1 MLKIDNL
8 VTRFGSVVAID
19 GVSMQ
24 AQESK
29 ITTVIGANGAGKST
43 LLRTISGLEH
53 PSSGSITWK
62 GQSILGKRP
71 EDIVRLGIAH
81 VPEGHAVISELS
93 VEENITMGSLFR
105 RRKFKSDITTAIDE
119 MYVLFPRLKERR
131 KQLAGTLSGGER
143 QMLAISRA
151 LVSRP
156 QLLLLD
162 EPSLGLAP
170 LVVEQII
177 DSVNILCRSTG
188 LSVLLVEQNANTA
201 LGVADHGVLL
211 ALGKLW
217 QIALQQSSKLMQNYA
232 LHIWGIDEYF
242 LSSPIFRHISWS
254 DLRTRCARS
263 RHCLA
268 RCRHC
273 ELCPNGSGDV

>member
-1 MLKIDNL
+1 MLEIKNL
-8 VTRFGSVVAID
+8 VTSFGSVIALN
-19 GVSMQ
+19 GVSFN

-43 LLRTISGLEH
+43 LLRTISGLENS
-53 PSSGSITWK
+53 SSGSITWH
-62 GQSILGKRP
+62 GNSLTGKRA
-71 EDIVRLGIAH
+71 EDIVRSGIAH
-81 VPEGHAVISELS
+81 VPEGHAVISELT
-93 VEENITMGSLFR
+93 VEENISMGSLFR
-105 RRKFKSDITTAIDE
+105 RRKFKADVAAAQDE
-119 MYVLFPRLKERR
+119 MFELFPRLKERR

-177 DSVNILCRSTG
+177 DSINTLCRATG
-188 LSVLLVEQNANTA
+188 LTVLLVEQNANTA

-211 ALGKLW
+211 SLGKVV
-217 QIALQQSSKLMQNYA
+217 ADRPA
-232 LHIWGIDEYF
+232 AE
-242 LSSPIFRHISWS
+242 
-254 DLRTRCARS
+254 LRADANLRAAY
-263 RHCLA
+263 L
-268 RCRHC
+268 
-273 ELCPNGSGDV
+273 GY

>member
-1 MLKIDNL
+1 MLKIENL
-8 VTRFGSVVAID
+8 TTSFGSVIALD
-19 GVSMQ
+19 GVSMS

-43 LLRTISGLEH
+43 LLRTISGLES
-53 PSSGSITWK
+53 PSTGSITWD
-62 GQSILGKRP
+62 GQSIVGLKP
-71 EDIVRLGIAH
+71 EDIVRAGIAH

-93 VEENITMGSLFR
+93 VEENINMGSLFR
-105 RRKFKSDITTAIDE
+105 RRSHKSDVAASLEE
-119 MYVLFPRLKERR
+119 MYQLFPRLQERR

-156 QLLLLD
+156 KLLLLD

-177 DSVNILCRSTG
+177 DCVNTLCRSTG
-188 LSVLLVEQNANTA
+188 LTVLLVEQNANTA

-211 ALGKLW
+211 ALGKVVADRPAAELK
-217 QIALQQSSKLMQNYA
+217 ADSS
-232 LHIWGIDEYF
+232 
-242 LSSPIFRHISWS
+242 
-254 DLRTRCARS
+254 LRAAY
-263 RHCLA
+263 L
-268 RCRHC
+268 
-273 ELCPNGSGDV
+273 GY

>member
-1 MLKIDNL
+1 MLKIENL
-8 VTRFGSVVAID
+8 TTSFGSVVALD
-19 GVSMQ
+19 GISMS

-43 LLRTISGLEH
+43 LLRTISGLES
-53 PSSGSITWK
+53 PSAGSITWD
-62 GQSILGKRP
+62 GRSIVGLKS
-71 EDIVRLGIAH
+71 EDIVRAGIAH

-93 VEENITMGSLFR
+93 VEENINMGSLFR
-105 RRKFKSDITTAIDE
+105 RRSHKSDVAASLEE
-119 MYVLFPRLKERR
+119 MYQLFPRLQERR

-156 QLLLLD
+156 KLLLLD

-177 DSVNILCRSTG
+177 DCVNTLCRSTG
-188 LSVLLVEQNANTA
+188 LTVLLVEQNANTA

-211 ALGKLW
+211 ALGKVVADRPAAELK
-217 QIALQQSSKLMQNYA
+217 ADST
-232 LHIWGIDEYF
+232 
-242 LSSPIFRHISWS
+242 
-254 DLRTRCARS
+254 LRAAY
-263 RHCLA
+263 L
-268 RCRHC
+268 
-273 ELCPNGSGDV
+273 GY

>member
-1 MLKIDNL
+1 MLTIENL
-8 VTRFGSVVAID
+8 TTSFGSVIALD
-19 GVSMQ
+19 GVSMS

-43 LLRTISGLEH
+43 LLRTISGLES
-53 PSSGSITWK
+53 PASGSITWE
-62 GQSILGKRP
+62 GRSIVGLKP
-71 EDIVRLGIAH
+71 EDVVRAGIAH

-93 VEENITMGSLFR
+93 VEENINMGSLFR
-105 RRKFKSDITTAIDE
+105 RRTHKSDVAASLEE
-119 MYVLFPRLKERR
+119 MYQLFPRLQERR

-156 QLLLLD
+156 RLLLLD

-177 DSVNILCRSTG
+177 DCVNTLCRSTG
-188 LSVLLVEQNANTA
+188 LTVLLVEQNANTA

-211 ALGKLW
+211 ALGKVVADRPAAELK
-217 QIALQQSSKLMQNYA
+217 ADST
-232 LHIWGIDEYF
+232 
-242 LSSPIFRHISWS
+242 
-254 DLRTRCARS
+254 LRAAY
-263 RHCLA
+263 L
-268 RCRHC
+268 
-273 ELCPNGSGDV
+273 GY

>member
-1 MLKIDNL
+1 MLEVKDL
-8 VTRFGSVVAID
+8 VTSFGSVVALD
-19 GVSMQ
+19 GISFT
-24 AQESK
+24 AHESK

-53 PSSGSITWK
+53 PSTGSITWR
-62 GQSILGKRP
+62 GKSGIGMRP
-71 EDIVRLGIAH
+71 EDIVRAGIAH
-81 VPEGHAVISELS
+81 GPEGHAVISELS
-93 VEENITMGSLFR
+93 VEENMSMGSLFR
-105 RRKFKSDITTAIDE
+105 RRKFKSDVAAAQDE
-119 MYVLFPRLKERR
+119 MYELFPRLKERR

-177 DSVNILCRSTG
+177 DSINILCRSTG
-188 LSVLLVEQNANTA
+188 LTVLLVEQNANTA

-211 ALGKLW
+211 ALGKVVADRPAAELK
-217 QIALQQSSKLMQNYA
+217 ADAN
-232 LHIWGIDEYF
+232 
-242 LSSPIFRHISWS
+242 
-254 DLRTRCARS
+254 LRAAY
-263 RHCLA
+263 L
-268 RCRHC
+268 
-273 ELCPNGSGDV
+273 GY

>member
-1 MLKIDNL
+1 MLTIENL
-8 VTRFGSVVAID
+8 TTSFGSVIALD
-19 GVSMQ
+19 GVSMS

-43 LLRTISGLEH
+43 LLRTISGLES
-53 PSSGSITWK
+53 PASGSITWE
-62 GQSILGKRP
+62 GRSIVGLKP
-71 EDIVRLGIAH
+71 EDIVRAGIAH

-93 VEENITMGSLFR
+93 VEENINMGSLFR
-105 RRKFKSDITTAIDE
+105 RRTYKSDVAASLEE
-119 MYVLFPRLKERR
+119 MYQLFPRLQERR

-156 QLLLLD
+156 RLLLLD

-177 DSVNILCRSTG
+177 DCVNTLCRSTG
-188 LSVLLVEQNANTA
+188 LTVLLVEQNANTA

-211 ALGKLW
+211 ALGKVVADRPAAELK
-217 QIALQQSSKLMQNYA
+217 ADST
-232 LHIWGIDEYF
+232 
-242 LSSPIFRHISWS
+242 
-254 DLRTRCARS
+254 LRAAY
-263 RHCLA
+263 L
-268 RCRHC
+268 
-273 ELCPNGSGDV
+273 GY

>member
-1 MLKIDNL
+1 MLTIENL
-8 VTRFGSVVAID
+8 TTSLGSVIALD
-19 GVSMQ
+19 GVSMS

-43 LLRTISGLEH
+43 LLRTISGLES
-53 PSSGSITWK
+53 PATGSITWE
-62 GQSILGKRP
+62 GRSIVGLKP
-71 EDIVRLGIAH
+71 EDIVRAGIAH

-93 VEENITMGSLFR
+93 VEENINMGSLFR
-105 RRKFKSDITTAIDE
+105 RRTHKSDVAASLEE
-119 MYVLFPRLKERR
+119 MYQLFPRLQERR

-156 QLLLLD
+156 RLLLLD

-177 DSVNILCRSTG
+177 DCVNTLCRSTG
-188 LSVLLVEQNANTA
+188 LTVLLVEQNANTA

-211 ALGKLW
+211 ALGKVVADRPAAELK
-217 QIALQQSSKLMQNYA
+217 ADST
-232 LHIWGIDEYF
+232 
-242 LSSPIFRHISWS
+242 
-254 DLRTRCARS
+254 LRAAY
-263 RHCLA
+263 L
-268 RCRHC
+268 
-273 ELCPNGSGDV
+273 GY

>member
-1 MLKIDNL
+1 MLEVKDL
-8 VTRFGSVVAID
+8 VTSFGSVVALD
-19 GVSMQ
+19 GISFT
-24 AQESK
+24 AHESK

-53 PSSGSITWK
+53 PSTGSITWRSK
-62 GQSILGKRP
+62 SLIGMRP
-71 EDIVRLGIAH
+71 EDIVRAGIAH

-93 VEENITMGSLFR
+93 VEENMSMGSLFR
-105 RRKFKSDITTAIDE
+105 RRKFKSDVDAAQDE
-119 MYVLFPRLKERR
+119 MYELFPRLKERR

-177 DSVNILCRSTG
+177 DSINILCRATG
-188 LSVLLVEQNANTA
+188 LTVLLVEQNANTA

-211 ALGKLW
+211 SLGKVVADRPAAELK
-217 QIALQQSSKLMQNYA
+217 ADAN
-232 LHIWGIDEYF
+232 
-242 LSSPIFRHISWS
+242 
-254 DLRTRCARS
+254 LRAAY
-263 RHCLA
+263 L
-268 RCRHC
+268 
-273 ELCPNGSGDV
+273 GY

>member
-1 MLKIDNL
+1 MLKIENL
-8 VTRFGSVVAID
+8 TTSFGSVIALD
-19 GVSMQ
+19 GVSMT

-43 LLRTISGLEH
+43 LLRTISGLES
-53 PSSGSITWK
+53 PSTGSISWE
-62 GQSILGKRP
+62 GQSLVGRKP
-71 EDIVRLGIAH
+71 EDIVRAGIAH

-93 VEENITMGSLFR
+93 VEENINMGSLFR
-105 RRKFKSDITTAIDE
+105 RRSHKSDVAASLDE
-119 MYVLFPRLKERR
+119 MYQLFPRLQERR

-156 QLLLLD
+156 KLLLLD

-177 DSVNILCRSTG
+177 DCVNTLCRSTG
-188 LSVLLVEQNANTA
+188 LTVLLVEQNANTA

-211 ALGKLW
+211 ALGKVVADRPAAELK
-217 QIALQQSSKLMQNYA
+217 ADSS
-232 LHIWGIDEYF
+232 
-242 LSSPIFRHISWS
+242 
-254 DLRTRCARS
+254 LRAAY
-263 RHCLA
+263 L
-268 RCRHC
+268 
-273 ELCPNGSGDV
+273 GY

>member
-1 MLKIDNL
+1 MLTIENL
-8 VTRFGSVVAID
+8 TTVFGSVIALD
-19 GVSMQ
+19 GVSMS

-43 LLRTISGLEH
+43 LLRTISGLES
-53 PSSGSITWK
+53 PTTGSITWE
-62 GQSILGKRP
+62 GRSIVGLKP
-71 EDIVRLGIAH
+71 EDIVRAGIAH

-93 VEENITMGSLFR
+93 VEENINMGSLFR
-105 RRKFKSDITTAIDE
+105 RRTYKSDVAASLEE
-119 MYVLFPRLKERR
+119 MYQLFPRLQERR

-156 QLLLLD
+156 RLLLLD

-177 DSVNILCRSTG
+177 DCVNTLCRSTG
-188 LSVLLVEQNANTA
+188 LTVLLVEQNANTA

-211 ALGKLW
+211 ALGKVVADRPAAELK
-217 QIALQQSSKLMQNYA
+217 ADST
-232 LHIWGIDEYF
+232 
-242 LSSPIFRHISWS
+242 
-254 DLRTRCARS
+254 LRAAY
-263 RHCLA
+263 L
-268 RCRHC
+268 
-273 ELCPNGSGDV
+273 GY

>member
-1 MLKIDNL
+1 MLTIENL
-8 VTRFGSVVAID
+8 TTSFGSVIALD
-19 GVSMQ
+19 GVSMS

-43 LLRTISGLEH
+43 LLRTISGLEI
-53 PSSGSITWK
+53 PTTGSITWE
-62 GQSILGKRP
+62 GQSIVGRKP
-71 EDIVRLGIAH
+71 EDIVRAGIAH

-93 VEENITMGSLFR
+93 VEENINMGSLFR
-105 RRKFKSDITTAIDE
+105 RRTHKSDVAASLEE
-119 MYVLFPRLKERR
+119 MYQLFPRLQERR

-156 QLLLLD
+156 RLLLLD

-177 DSVNILCRSTG
+177 DCVNTLCRTTG
-188 LSVLLVEQNANTA
+188 LTVLLVEQNANTA

-211 ALGKLW
+211 ALGKVVADRPAAELK
-217 QIALQQSSKLMQNYA
+217 ADST
-232 LHIWGIDEYF
+232 
-242 LSSPIFRHISWS
+242 
-254 DLRTRCARS
+254 LRAAY
-263 RHCLA
+263 L
-268 RCRHC
+268 
-273 ELCPNGSGDV
+273 GY

>member
-1 MLKIDNL
+1 MLTIENL
-8 VTRFGSVVAID
+8 TTSFGSVIALD
-19 GVSMQ
+19 GVSMS

-43 LLRTISGLEH
+43 LLRTISGLES
-53 PSSGSITWK
+53 PTTGSITWE
-62 GQSILGKRP
+62 GRSIVGLKP
-71 EDIVRLGIAH
+71 EDIVRAGIAH

-93 VEENITMGSLFR
+93 VEENINMGSLFR
-105 RRKFKSDITTAIDE
+105 RRTHKSDVAVSLEE
-119 MYVLFPRLKERR
+119 MYQLFPRLQERR

-156 QLLLLD
+156 RLLLLD

-177 DSVNILCRSTG
+177 DCVNTLCRSTG
-188 LSVLLVEQNANTA
+188 LTVLLVEQNANTA

-211 ALGKLW
+211 ALGKVVADRPAAELK
-217 QIALQQSSKLMQNYA
+217 ADST
-232 LHIWGIDEYF
+232 
-242 LSSPIFRHISWS
+242 
-254 DLRTRCARS
+254 LRAAY
-263 RHCLA
+263 L
-268 RCRHC
+268 
-273 ELCPNGSGDV
+273 GY